1 MECTLPD
8 AQSKHRVDAASA
20 GNDDDNAASAQPG
33 IAAVAGVDSSST
45 SSAENLFSDSK
56 VRFMFVSRC
65 WCQQCCMNYIIDAH
79 FLC

>member
-56 VRFMFVSRC
+56 VRFMFVSR
-65 WCQQCCMNYIIDAH
+65 
-79 FLC
+79 

>member
-56 VRFMFVSRC
+56 VRFSDSKVRFMFVSR
-65 WCQQCCMNYIIDAH
+65 
-79 FLC
+79 